1 MNNINK
7 KMSINIKDTKFLN
20 YYIRSCIIDDVEMFL
35 VSDLLRQYNE
45 INNKNKQFSDY
56 LKNKQTQE
64 LLEFYQNDTV
74 PENSPVSYENNEKW
88 DIPKIIHYI
97 TIPVFDN
104 GANKGYVIC
113 EDLLIACL
121 MWCDVIFA
129 TQIYNFIKNLRK
141 INNDK
146 FTEIV
151 KTNQDNQKQ
160 IELLQEQVKRLQ
172 NRYIV
177 NDDTQQWTYVLK
189 IVKGNDGFYHIKSNY
204 SKRKYIDNKDI
215 MNTVYYVRNLPNGCT
230 FRYFIYEH
238 LLSIIDKYNGKI
250 VDRTHFII
258 EEDLYDENDKH
269 LDYLIRNAIDQTIN
283 ALCWKISLL

>member
-64 LLEFYQNDTV
+64 LLEFYQKDID
-74 PENSPVSYENNEKW
+74 PENSLDQYEKIKIPNVIQYIIYKNNN
-88 DIPKIIHYI
+88 
-97 TIPVFDN
+97 F
-104 GANKGYVIC
+104 GGSNKGYVVN
-113 EDLLIACL
+113 EELLIACL

-129 TQIYNFIKNLRK
+129 TQIYSFIKNLRN

-151 KTNQDNQKQ
+151 KTNKDNQKQ

-238 LLSIIDKYNGKI
+238 LLPIIDKYNGKI

-283 ALCWKISLL
+283 ELCWKI